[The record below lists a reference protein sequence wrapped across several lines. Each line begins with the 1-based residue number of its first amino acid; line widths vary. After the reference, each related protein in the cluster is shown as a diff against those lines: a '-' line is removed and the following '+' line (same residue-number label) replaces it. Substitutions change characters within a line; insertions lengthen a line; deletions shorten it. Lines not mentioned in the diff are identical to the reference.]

1 MYTEPVR
8 RLAYGFISL
17 VFISDLCSS
26 LCVHAWLSYCELLSL
41 QGTLGIGGGGVP
53 AFSWQLWLEQVDEEQ
68 KSVTKLLALKLLL
81 MIYFSCK
88 NLLKFLKMLVGY
100 FDKQCLHEICQNRR
114 VLIYKDFKS
123 HWSGSKTVDLC
134 VSWEHL
140 CRTSAFFQCDTIIVG
155 LGNRTKQETDQLVLV
170 W

>member
-1 MYTEPVR
+1 MH
-8 RLAYGFISL
+8 
-17 VFISDLCSS
+17 DLS
-26 LCVHAWLSYCELLSL
+26 VVSYCPCREPSAL
-41 QGTLGIGGGGVP
+41 GGVGG
-53 AFSWQLWLEQVDEEQ
+53 FLLFLGNYDWNKWMKN
-68 KSVTKLLALKLLL
+68 KSLSTKLLALKLLL

-88 NLLKFLKMLVGY
+88 NLLKFLKMFVGY

-123 HWSGSKTVDLC
+123 HWSESKTVDLC
-134 VSWEHL
+134 VSWEYL
-140 CRTSAFFQCDTIIVG
+140 CRSSAFFQCDTIIVG